1 MAQLRRGGLAKR
13 FAATIQRRP
22 ALFVGMAFYWFWTN
36 LTFQMPIVSRQVT
49 IYGIAMTSHALL
61 LACNVLSYAV
71 MIALFA
77 WRRIE
82 PKGAVGLWGTCISMS
97 AGTLFLALWFWR
109 TADLLGGAGPVDL
122 VGQDTTATLFIVL
135 GAALAGAGSA
145 ALCVEM
151 QRVYG
156 SLESDVILFHGVGS
170 YAVSLLAVLVIGLLP
185 LPAMLAAWVL
195 SPLPA
200 ARCLLAE
207 HGRLTHRELYARGE
221 GAQLKLPRK
230 LLVTSLLHGLSLGVL
245 AGLPA
250 MRGDASAVVL
260 CVGASYLIS
269 SALAIVAAF
278 GLRMNFN
285 SLIYQTAFPI
295 IAFGLYVMYAVG
307 PDSVVGLS
315 VDLVGFS
322 YLHLVMWC
330 VCSYL
335 IKRFDMPSMWVTGT
349 STCFFMGGQLVGNLC
364 SCTAAAALPETG
376 EIDLLVVT
384 TMLVM
389 LTASLFMIS
398 NQNMRTGWGIAHVD
412 NALMREETSFDVAL
426 AELAVQSALTERE
439 AAVLRLL
446 GRGHNR
452 AAIAEELS
460 VSRETVKTHVAGIYR
475 KVHAHSQQEVIAIV
489 EERARQLESDG
500 RDDVG

>member
-1 MAQLRRGGLAKR
+1 MRGLAQLRRGGLAKR

-36 LTFQMPIVSRQVT
+36 LTFQMPIVSRQVA
-49 IYGIAMTSHALL
+49 IYGVAMTSHALL

-109 TADLLGGAGPVDL
+109 TADLLGGTGPVDL

-307 PDSVVGLS
+307 PDSAVGLS
-315 VDLVGFS
+315 IDLVGFS

-349 STCFFMGGQLVGNLC
+349 STCFFYGWSARWQSMQLHDCRRFAGNWRNRPPRRDDHARDAYGI
-364 SCTAAAALPETG
+364 SVHDFQPEH
-376 EIDLLVVT
+376 
-384 TMLVM
+384 
-389 LTASLFMIS
+389 
-398 NQNMRTGWGIAHVD
+398 AHW
-412 NALMREETSFDVAL
+412 
-426 AELAVQSALTERE
+426 
-439 AAVLRLL
+439 L
-446 GRGHNR
+446 GNR
-452 AAIAEELS
+452 ARRQRLDARGDKFRRGACGA
-460 VSRETVKTHVAGIYR
+460 RRA
-475 KVHAHSQQEVIAIV
+475 
-489 EERARQLESDG
+489 ERAHRARRGCFEVA
-500 RDDVG
+500 RPRA